1 MRALVPNRFLA
12 SAIWLVTILSG
23 LRSHAQSTCPAQ
35 PDYES
40 LRQDEDYGYL
50 RDRACRQDRWDALKY
65 VEFESAGRF
74 LTIGGEVR
82 SWYQGFRN
90 ANWGVGPQDHNGYL
104 LQRFSL
110 LADFHVHD
118 RIRFFAQLTSAFEV
132 GENGGPRPV
141 IDESKLFFEQ
151 AFADVAIT
159 KRKTNSLV
167 LRLGREEFLF
177 GSGRLVSPRQGPN
190 VPQAFD
196 GLALIWKTPSWHVTS
211 FATKPVLNGTGFFD
225 APPQPGTTFW
235 GAYAVRP
242 SSETE
247 GAHTDFYYL
256 GLDKK
261 ESVFEIGAGREVRHT
276 IGTRLWRKPGGWDY
290 NSEALIQLGIFGSG
304 RLRAWGT
311 GHDTGYTF
319 RTARYRPRIG
329 VAVGATSG
337 DDGDPTSP
345 LGTSNPLFPTGIYFG
360 QGTISLNGPSNLIRI
375 DPQLKVELSDSVKV
389 IADTNFFWR
398 TSLNDGV
405 YGLATNLLVSGQGN
419 SERYVGSLLSA
430 GVYGQISR
438 HASLSAVYDHFFA
451 GPFLVSAVP
460 PRRSVDYA
468 AVWATYRF

>member
-1 MRALVPNRFLA
+1 MAQSLQEEEASNSDEGYSALSLRTVLVPALVPNRFLA

-23 LRSHAQSTCPAQ
+23 IRSHAQSTCPAP

-190 VPQAFD
+190 VPQAF
-196 GLALIWKTPSWHVTS
+196 
-211 FATKPVLNGTGFFD
+211 
-225 APPQPGTTFW
+225 
-235 GAYAVRP
+235 
-242 SSETE
+242 E
-247 GAHTDFYYL
+247 
-256 GLDKK
+256 
-261 ESVFEIGAGREVRHT
+261 
-276 IGTRLWRKPGGWDY
+276 
-290 NSEALIQLGIFGSG
+290 
-304 RLRAWGT
+304 
-311 GHDTGYTF
+311 
-319 RTARYRPRIG
+319 
-329 VAVGATSG
+329 
-337 DDGDPTSP
+337 
-345 LGTSNPLFPTGIYFG
+345 
-360 QGTISLNGPSNLIRI
+360 
-375 DPQLKVELSDSVKV
+375 DS
-389 IADTNFFWR
+389 R
-398 TSLNDGV
+398 
-405 YGLATNLLVSGQGN
+405 
-419 SERYVGSLLSA
+419 
-430 GVYGQISR
+430 
-438 HASLSAVYDHFFA
+438 
-451 GPFLVSAVP
+451 
-460 PRRSVDYA
+460 
-468 AVWATYRF
+468 